1 MIKAVIIDDEK
12 ASAELLEIKL
22 KKADPGIVVSGVYTS
37 ATTAFEALEYE
48 EPDVIFLDI
57 EMPRLDGISFVKKL
71 TDGDTEIIFTTA
83 HSQYAVEAIKQRALD
98 YLLKP
103 IDENELETAIT
114 RLRQKMTEKEKLK
127 ASWSLESMIQKMQ
140 SINTRFNKIAIA
152 TLEDIQFIPVGD
164 IIRVESQSNYSI
176 IYLTG
181 GKKLVASKT
190 LRILEE
196 MLMGYRFFRPHK
208 SHLVNLDYI
217 ARYIKTEG
225 GWLEM
230 ADGSKVEVSRQR
242 KREFLRLT
250 GEI

>member
-1 MIKAVIIDDEK
+1 MLKAVIVDDEK

-22 KKADPGIVVSGVYTS
+22 KKADPGIVISGVYTS
-37 ATTAFEALEYE
+37 AVTAFEALEYE

-71 TDGDTEIIFTTA
+71 TEGNMEIIFTTA

-103 IDENELETAIT
+103 IDENELETAII
-114 RLRQKMTEKEKLK
+114 RLRQKMAEKEKLK
-127 ASWSLESMIQKMQ
+127 TSWSLESMMQKMQ
-140 SINTRFNKIAIA
+140 SINTQFNKIAIA
-152 TLEDIQFIPVGD
+152 TLEDIQFIPVRD
-164 IIRVESQSNYSI
+164 IIRIESQSNYSI